1 MEEVTELGKRRS
13 DQRTAR
19 FIRPEITLTMLGSEF
34 TLCHTGASQTVVHP
48 NDVPGLIRDK
58 SQQYMIFVK
67 SANG

>member
-1 MEEVTELGKRRS
+1 MLQY
-13 DQRTAR
+13 D
-19 FIRPEITLTMLGSEF
+19 IRPEITLTMLGSEF